1 MTTDQEQERTEQA
14 TPKRRQEAR
23 QKGQVAKSQDI
34 VAALSLFGML
44 LFFIAAFEQ
53 QAEYATGLL
62 SESLSQKFILQTDVE
77 AFSANLT
84 SYIWQCLGK
93 LSLLF
98 LVVVGSTL
106 AANFLQTGFLF
117 LPDKLFPQT
126 SRVNPFL
133 NLSKIFSLDSLGHIF
148 FGCLKLLLFIA
159 AAAFALKR
167 DLETT
172 LSLPNGEPTLT
183 VVFICRY
190 LKRLAFLFCATML
203 AIGIADYVFKRIAL
217 ERKLRMTQQELRDE
231 IKEEGGNP
239 QIKGKRNAMR
249 RSALESVS
257 ATTAAQ
263 PTSPVS
269 RYRNKEKQT
278 EERQTSHK
286 GSTTDAR

>member
-1 MTTDQEQERTEQA
+1 MVTDQEQERTEQA
-14 TPKRRQEAR
+14 TPKKRQEAR
-23 QKGQVAKSQDI
+23 KKGQVAKSQDI

-44 LFFIAAFEQ
+44 LFFFAAFEQ
-53 QAEYATGLL
+53 QAGYATGLV

-77 AFSANLT
+77 TFSAILAGH
-84 SYIWQCLGK
+84 IWQCLGK

-98 LVVVGSTL
+98 LVVVGSSL

-117 LPDKLFPQT
+117 LPDKLAPQT

-133 NLSKIFSLDSLGHIF
+133 NLSKILSLDSLGQIF
-148 FGCLKLLLFIA
+148 FGCLKLILFIA
-159 AAAFALKR
+159 AATFALKR

-172 LSLPNGEPTLT
+172 LCLPNGEPMVT

-203 AIGIADYVFKRIAL
+203 AIGVADYVFKRIAL
-217 ERKLRMTQQELRDE
+217 ERELRMTPQELRDE

-249 RSALESVS
+249 RSVLESVS
-257 ATTAAQ
+257 AATAAP

-269 RYRNKEKQT
+269 RYRSKEKQS
-278 EERQTSHK
+278 EERQSSHK
-286 GSTTDAR
+286 R